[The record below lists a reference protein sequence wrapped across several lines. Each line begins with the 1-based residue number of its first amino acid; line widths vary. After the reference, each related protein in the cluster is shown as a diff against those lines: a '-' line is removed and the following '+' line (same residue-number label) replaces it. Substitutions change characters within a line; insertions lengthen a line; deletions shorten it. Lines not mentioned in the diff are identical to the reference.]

1 MGAGIQRVRDYKGE
15 RVQVREKLQWVGGG
29 EGARGRIEG
38 KKMKALM
45 IYEMGSEIR
54 GVEGG
59 QKKVI

>member
-15 RVQVREKLQWVGGG
+15 RVRVREKLQWVGGG